1 MNYYLAPLEGITT
14 YIYRNAYHSIFTPV
28 DKYFTPFLVPKQKKG
43 LSSREKNDVLPEHN
57 QGLFLV
63 PQLLTNR
70 PEDFIRT
77 AGVLGEYGYE
87 EINLNLGCPSGT
99 VTAKGKGAGFLAHP
113 TELNRF
119 LDEIFS
125 KLTIRISIK
134 TRIGMEDPDEFETL
148 LKLFNQ
154 YPLEELIIHPRVR
167 EDFYSNLPDE
177 AVFAE
182 ALQNSVNPVCYN
194 GNIFS
199 VQDFRKLRGKF
210 PRLSSVM
217 IGRGVIANPDLCR
230 ECMADAASSEPSGFT
245 AGKPESREAEKKELY
260 RRFHDRI
267 YREYQELLSGERN
280 VLFKMKEIW
289 SYMIQSFSDYEA
301 YAKKIRKSETLR
313 EYEAA
318 VHALFRE
325 QGVISNGRLSF

>member
-1 MNYYLAPLEGITT
+1 
-14 YIYRNAYHSIFTPV
+14 
-28 DKYFTPFLVPKQKKG
+28 
-43 LSSREKNDVLPEHN
+43 
-57 QGLFLV
+57 
-63 PQLLTNR
+63 
-70 PEDFIRT
+70 
-77 AGVLGEYGYE
+77 
-87 EINLNLGCPSGT
+87 
-99 VTAKGKGAGFLAHP
+99 
-113 TELNRF
+113 
-119 LDEIFS
+119 
-125 KLTIRISIK
+125 
-134 TRIGMEDPDEFETL
+134 MEDPDEFETL

-199 VQDFRKLRGKF
+199 AQDFRKLRGKF

-230 ECMADAASSEPSGFT
+230 ECMADAASSETSGFT

-301 YAKKIRKSETLR
+301 YAKNIRKSETLR